1 MKRLW
6 QRFKAWLINVL
17 IALDQL
23 AGAIILGSKADMTI
37 SAQAWLWHVQGRRH
51 WLYRL
56 IDRLFWWQK
65 NHCYQSYLSEL
76 NRTQLPPEMRK
87 G

>member
-6 QRFKAWLINVL
+6 QRFKAWLLNVL

-23 AGAIILGSKADMTI
+23 AGAIFLRTEPDMTI

-51 WLYRL
+51 WAYRL
-56 IDRLFWWQK
+56 IDRLFWWEK
-65 NHCYQSYLSEL
+65 NHCYESYLSEL
-76 NRTQLPPEMRK
+76 NRSQLPPEMRK